1 MLTISH
7 YLIIINFIEFT
18 VRLVSMSKQITA
30 ENIRNSVREN
40 NIRFLRLAFTDI
52 NGTMKNVE
60 VPTSQLEKVLT
71 NEIRFD
77 GSSIDG
83 FVRIEESDMV
93 LYPDLSTWIVMPWQD
108 GASGKIGRLTCS
120 VHNVDGTPFAGD
132 PRNNLQRVLA
142 EMREFGYSDFDI
154 GFEAEF
160 HLFKLNE
167 NGNWTTEACDHASY
181 FDMTD
186 SDEGAKCRREIVE
199 TLEDMDF
206 EVEAAHHEV
215 GNGQQEID
223 FKFDD
228 ALTTADRV
236 QLFKLVVRTVAKKH
250 GLCATFMAK
259 PLQGEAGNGMH
270 TNMSLFQGDKNVFY
284 DAAAENGLSDTALYF
299 LNGIL
304 THARAIT
311 AVGNPTVNS
320 YKRLIPGFEAPVYI
334 SWSLKNRSP
343 LVRIPSAGE
352 LTTRLELRSADPTA
366 NPYLLLAATLKAG
379 LDGIKQAKMPMPPI
393 SGNVFEMTETE
404 RLAAGIQPLPS
415 TLHNAIKA
423 FKEDKLIQEALGEH
437 LTRRFIESKEL
448 EWAKYTQSVSRWEL
462 EHYIDY

>member
-1 MLTISH
+1 
-7 YLIIINFIEFT
+7 
-18 VRLVSMSKQITA
+18 MSKHITA
-30 ENIRNSVREN
+30 EDIRASVKEKN
-40 NIRFLRLAFTDI
+40 VGFLRLAFTDV
-52 NGTMKNVE
+52 NGTLKNVE
-60 VPTSQLEKVLT
+60 VPTSQLDKVLE

-93 LYPDLSTWIVMPWQD
+93 LHPDLSTWCVLPFQT
-108 GASGKIGRLTCS
+108 GSSHSIGRLTCS
-120 VHNVDGTPFAGD
+120 VYKVDGTPFMGD
-132 PRNNLQRVLA
+132 PRNNLKRILS
-142 EMREFGYSDFDI
+142 EMQDMGYTDFAI

-160 HLFKLNE
+160 HLFKLDE
-167 NGNWTTEACDHASY
+167 NDKWTTEACDNASY
-181 FDMTD
+181 FDMSD
-186 SDEGAKCRREIVE
+186 NDEGAKCRREIVE
-199 TLEDMDF
+199 TLEAMDF

-215 GNGQQEID
+215 GRGQQEID

-236 QLFKLVVRTVAKKH
+236 QTFKLIVRTIARKY

-259 PLQGEAGNGMH
+259 PLEGEAGNGMH
-270 TNMSLFQGDKNVFY
+270 TNMSLFKGKDNVFY
-284 DAAAENGLSDTALYF
+284 DKNGQYGLSKTALYF

-304 THARAIT
+304 EHARAIT
-311 AVGNPTVNS
+311 AIGNPTVNS

-334 SWSLKNRSP
+334 SWATKNRSP

-379 LDGIKQAKMPMPPI
+379 LEGIKAQKLPMEAI
-393 SGNVFEMTETE
+393 TSNVFEMSEEE
-404 RLAAGIQPLPS
+404 RKARGITPLPS

-423 FKEDKLIQEALGEH
+423 FKEDKLIQEALGEQ
-437 LTRRFIESKEL
+437 LTRSFIDSKEL
-448 EWAKYTQSVSRWEL
+448 EWSKYTQSVSEWEL
-462 EHYIDY
+462 ERYINY

>member
-1 MLTISH
+1 MKRILTADDIK
-7 YLIIINFIEFT
+7 
-18 VRLVSMSKQITA
+18 MSVKD
-30 ENIRNSVREN
+30 NDVC
-40 NIRFLRLAFTDI
+40 FLRLTFTDI

-60 VPTSQLEKVLT
+60 VPTSQLDKVLA

-93 LYPDLSTWIVMPWQD
+93 LYPDLSTWMVLPWQD
-108 GASGKIGRLTCS
+108 GTSGRIGRLTCS
-120 VHNVDGTPFAGD
+120 VHKVDGTPFEGD
-132 PRNNLQRVLA
+132 PRNNLKRILN
-142 EMREFGYSDFDI
+142 EMKSMGYTDFEI

-160 HLFKLNE
+160 HLFKLDE
-167 NGNWTTEACDHASY
+167 NGGWTTNVCDHASY

-199 TLEDMDF
+199 TLEGMDF

-236 QLFKLVVRTVAKKH
+236 QTFKMVVRTVAKKH

-259 PLQGEAGNGMH
+259 PLEGEAGNGMH
-270 TNMSLFQGDKNVFY
+270 TNMSIFKDKRNIFY
-284 DAAAENGLSDTALYF
+284 DANGKYGLSNEALYF

-304 THARAIT
+304 EHARAIT
-311 AVGNPTVNS
+311 AIGNPTVNS
-320 YKRLIPGFEAPVYI
+320 YKRLIPGYEAPVYI
-334 SWSLKNRSP
+334 AWANKNRSP
-343 LVRIPSAGE
+343 LVRIPAAE
-352 LTTRLELRSADPTA
+352 EVTTRLELRSADPTA

-379 LDGIKQAKMPMPPI
+379 LNGIKEAKMPMEPVT
-393 SGNVFEMTETE
+393 SNVFEMSEE
-404 RLAAGIQPLPS
+404 KRKELGIKPLPS

-423 FKEDKLIQEALGEH
+423 FKADKLIQEALGEH
-437 LTRRFIESKEL
+437 LTKSFIDSKEL
-448 EWAKYTQSVSRWEL
+448 EWARYTQSVSEWERQR
-462 EHYIDY
+462 YINY

>member
-1 MLTISH
+1 MKRILTADDIK
-7 YLIIINFIEFT
+7 
-18 VRLVSMSKQITA
+18 MSVKD
-30 ENIRNSVREN
+30 NDVC
-40 NIRFLRLAFTDI
+40 FLRLAFTDI

-60 VPTSQLEKVLT
+60 VPTSQLDKVLA

-93 LYPDLSTWIVMPWQD
+93 LYPDLSTWMVLPWQD
-108 GASGKIGRLTCS
+108 GTSGRIGRLTCS
-120 VHNVDGTPFAGD
+120 VYKVDGTPFEGD
-132 PRNNLQRVLA
+132 PRNNLKRILN
-142 EMREFGYSDFDI
+142 EMKSMGYTDFEI

-160 HLFKLNE
+160 HLFKLDE
-167 NGNWTTEACDHASY
+167 NGGWTTNVCDHASY

-199 TLEDMDF
+199 TLEGMDF

-236 QLFKLVVRTVAKKH
+236 QTFKMVVRTVAKKH

-259 PLQGEAGNGMH
+259 PLEGEAGNGMH
-270 TNMSLFQGDKNVFY
+270 TNMSIFKDKRNIFY
-284 DAAAENGLSDTALYF
+284 DANGKYGLSNEALYF

-304 THARAIT
+304 EHARAIT
-311 AVGNPTVNS
+311 AIGNPTVNS
-320 YKRLIPGFEAPVYI
+320 YKRLIPGYEAPVYI
-334 SWSLKNRSP
+334 AWANKNRSP
-343 LVRIPSAGE
+343 LVRIPAAE
-352 LTTRLELRSADPTA
+352 EVTTRLELRSADPTA

-379 LDGIKQAKMPMPPI
+379 LNGIKEAKMPMEPVT
-393 SGNVFEMTETE
+393 SNVFEMSEE
-404 RLAAGIQPLPS
+404 KRKELGIKPLPS

-423 FKEDKLIQEALGEH
+423 FKADKLIQEALGEH
-437 LTRRFIESKEL
+437 LTKSFIDSKEL
-448 EWAKYTQSVSRWEL
+448 EWARYTQSVSEWERQR
-462 EHYIDY
+462 YINY

>member
-1 MLTISH
+1 MKRILTADDIK
-7 YLIIINFIEFT
+7 
-18 VRLVSMSKQITA
+18 MSVKD
-30 ENIRNSVREN
+30 NDVC
-40 NIRFLRLAFTDI
+40 FLRLAFTDI

-60 VPTSQLEKVLT
+60 VPTSQLDKVLA

-93 LYPDLSTWIVMPWQD
+93 LYPDLSTWMVLPWQD
-108 GASGKIGRLTCS
+108 GTSGRIGRLTCS
-120 VHNVDGTPFAGD
+120 VHKVDGTPFEGD
-132 PRNNLQRVLA
+132 PRNNLKRILN
-142 EMREFGYSDFDI
+142 EMKSMGYTDFEI

-160 HLFKLNE
+160 HLFKLDE
-167 NGNWTTEACDHASY
+167 NGGWTTNVCDHASY

-199 TLEDMDF
+199 TLEGMDF

-236 QLFKLVVRTVAKKH
+236 QTFKMVVRTVAKKH

-259 PLQGEAGNGMH
+259 PLEGEAGNGMH
-270 TNMSLFQGDKNVFY
+270 TNMSIFKDKRNIFY
-284 DAAAENGLSDTALYF
+284 DANGKYGLSNEALYF

-304 THARAIT
+304 EHARAIT
-311 AVGNPTVNS
+311 AIGNPTVNS
-320 YKRLIPGFEAPVYI
+320 YKRLIPGYEAPVYI
-334 SWSLKNRSP
+334 AWANKNRSP
-343 LVRIPSAGE
+343 LVRIPAAE
-352 LTTRLELRSADPTA
+352 EVTTRLELRSADPTA

-379 LDGIKQAKMPMPPI
+379 LNGIKEAKMPMEPVT
-393 SGNVFEMTETE
+393 SNVFEMSEE
-404 RLAAGIQPLPS
+404 KRKELGIKPLPS

-423 FKEDKLIQEALGEH
+423 FKDDKLIQEALGEH
-437 LTRRFIESKEL
+437 LTKSFIDSKEL
-448 EWAKYTQSVSRWEL
+448 EWARYTQSVSEWERQR
-462 EHYIDY
+462 YINY

>member
-1 MLTISH
+1 MKRILTADDIK
-7 YLIIINFIEFT
+7 
-18 VRLVSMSKQITA
+18 MSVKD
-30 ENIRNSVREN
+30 NDVC
-40 NIRFLRLAFTDI
+40 FLRLAFTDI

-60 VPTSQLEKVLT
+60 VPTSQLDKVLA

-93 LYPDLSTWIVMPWQD
+93 LYPDLSTWMVLPWQD
-108 GASGKIGRLTCS
+108 GTSGRIGRLTCS
-120 VHNVDGTPFAGD
+120 VHKVDGTPFEGD
-132 PRNNLQRVLA
+132 PRNNLKRILN
-142 EMREFGYSDFDI
+142 EMKSMGYTDFEI

-160 HLFKLNE
+160 HLFKLDE
-167 NGNWTTEACDHASY
+167 NGGWTTNVCDHASY

-199 TLEDMDF
+199 TLEGMDF

-236 QLFKLVVRTVAKKH
+236 QTFKMVVRTVAKKH

-259 PLQGEAGNGMH
+259 PLEGEAGNGMH
-270 TNMSLFQGDKNVFY
+270 TNMSIFKDKRNIFY
-284 DAAAENGLSDTALYF
+284 DANGKYCLSNEALYF

-304 THARAIT
+304 EHARAIT
-311 AVGNPTVNS
+311 AIGNPTVNS
-320 YKRLIPGFEAPVYI
+320 YKRLIPGYEAPVYI
-334 SWSLKNRSP
+334 AWANKNRSP
-343 LVRIPSAGE
+343 LVRIPAAE
-352 LTTRLELRSADPTA
+352 EVTTRLELRSADPTA

-379 LDGIKQAKMPMPPI
+379 LNGIKEAKMPMEPVT
-393 SGNVFEMTETE
+393 SNVFEMSEE
-404 RLAAGIQPLPS
+404 KRKELGIKPLPS

-423 FKEDKLIQEALGEH
+423 FKADKLIQEALGEH
-437 LTRRFIESKEL
+437 LTKSFIDSKEL
-448 EWAKYTQSVSRWEL
+448 EWARYTQSVSEWERQR
-462 EHYIDY
+462 YINY